1 MLDLLILQLLAAAA
15 AAGDPPEAPRTGIGR
30 SGAVF
35 ISPMGEPFRAEAGR
49 EDLAGRWLAGADA
62 DHDGAIVL
70 AEMQAD
76 AARFFAT
83 LDVNHDGEI
92 DPAEIER
99 YESEI
104 APEIHGMGY
113 VSPPQSVR
121 GQGGH
126 GMSGEMHRGEHR
138 GGRRGGRARVVSL
151 LGLPE
156 PVTAADA
163 DFNRGISAEEFR
175 RAAGQRFALLD
186 GNHDGRL
193 EPAELLPYRPR
204 RAPTPAAEQDKTPD

>member
-1 MLDLLILQLLAAAA
+1 
-15 AAGDPPEAPRTGIGR
+15 
-30 SGAVF
+30 
-35 ISPMGEPFRAEAGR
+35 MGEPFRAEAGR

-104 APEIHGMGY
+104 APELHGIGY
-113 VSPPQSVR
+113 VSPPQGVR
-121 GQGGH
+121 NHGGH
-126 GMSGEMHRGEHR
+126 GMSGEM
-138 GGRRGGRARVVSL
+138 RRGDRRPRSGRARVVSL

-163 DFNRGISAEEFR
+163 DFNRGITAEEFR
-175 RAAGQRFALLD
+175 QAARQRFALLD
-186 GNHDGRL
+186 ANHDGRL

-204 RAPTPAAEQDKTPD
+204 RAATPAAEQDKTPD